1 MQYYKIY
8 MILQSNSPKSF
19 PKTFNIGRV
28 AKICEE
34 GKMESGVLEGLVG
47 PGYVGRFVHENGFV
61 VFNAIA
67 YAEVVILRV
76 IKDFKFC
83 KATVVGLATECV
95 VRTIAVFYR
104 SLYLEVFDQHI
115 VALLSEQ
122 AYQALAKDGVVK

>member
-1 MQYYKIY
+1 
-8 MILQSNSPKSF
+8 
-19 PKTFNIGRV
+19 
-28 AKICEE
+28 
-34 GKMESGVLEGLVG
+34 MESGVLEGLVR
-47 PGYVGRFVHENGFV
+47 PGYVGRFVHEDGFV
-61 VFNAIA
+61 VFDAIA